1 METQSNKFLVLAVTS
16 LLLGTLLVFTLW
28 LFDARDGDGN
38 PYMIRFTGS
47 VAGLEKG
54 SPVTFSGVPAGHV
67 TSIRFDKKDPS
78 AVLVTVSLEPRIPI
92 VAGVKASIARSALA
106 GTANISLDGARS
118 GAPPIVAAND
128 GELPV
133 IPAKEGGLLGGGGDP
148 VALVEKIS
156 RTVDSV
162 SRNLDAAQQQRA
174 SDRLAALAE
183 SSAGWPDRAGAA
195 SDALTGTR
203 GRVVAVGDALQR
215 SGASAQRVRAALDD
229 RRAIV
234 LTRANRTLLNARD
247 GAERFT
253 ARVEAVRPAIRGT
266 AAKQAQLRETVR
278 SVRNKVCAVR
288 NNVVRIDQ
296 EGLGVGAPSLPTY
309 KPTSRRRTTTE
320 QSMSPRPRAGGEAS
334 NRPSRFDFSST
345 SSDRATL
352 DPGERD

>member
-1 METQSNKFLVLAVTS
+1 METRSNKFLVLVVTS
-16 LLLGTLLVFTLW
+16 VLLGTLLIFTLW

-38 PYMIRFTGS
+38 PYLIRFTGS

-67 TSIRFDKKDPS
+67 TSIRFDKEDPS
-78 AVLVTVSLEPRIPI
+78 AVLVTVSLEPRIPV
-92 VAGVKASIARSALA
+92 VAGVKASIARSALS

-162 SRNLDAAQQQRA
+162 SRNLDAQQQRA

-183 SSAGWPDRAGAA
+183 SSAGWADRGGGA
-195 SDALTGTR
+195 SDKLSGAR
-203 GRVVAVGDALQR
+203 GRVVAVGNALQR
-215 SGASAQRVRAALDD
+215 SGDSAQRLRAVLDE
-229 RRAIV
+229 RRETV
-234 LTRANRTLLNARD
+234 LAKANRTLLNARD
-247 GAERFT
+247 GAEQFT
-253 ARVEAVRPAIRGT
+253 AQVEAVRPTIRGAT
-266 AAKQAQLRETVR
+266 AKQAQLRETIR
-278 SVRNKVCAVR
+278 SARNKVGAVR
-288 NNVVRIDQ
+288 DTAVRIDQ

-309 KPTSRRRTTTE
+309 KPGSR
-320 QSMSPRPRAGGEAS
+320 Q
-334 NRPSRFDFSST
+334 
-345 SSDRATL
+345 
-352 DPGERD
+352 

>member
-1 METQSNKFLVLAVTS
+1 M
-16 LLLGTLLVFTLW
+16 
-28 LFDARDGDGN
+28 
-38 PYMIRFTGS
+38 
-47 VAGLEKG
+47 
-54 SPVTFSGVPAGHV
+54 
-67 TSIRFDKKDPS
+67 
-78 AVLVTVSLEPRIPI
+78 
-92 VAGVKASIARSALA
+92 
-106 GTANISLDGARS
+106 
-118 GAPPIVAAND
+118 
-128 GELPV
+128 
-133 IPAKEGGLLGGGGDP
+133 
-148 VALVEKIS
+148 
-156 RTVDSV
+156 
-162 SRNLDAAQQQRA
+162 
-174 SDRLAALAE
+174 
-183 SSAGWPDRAGAA
+183 
-195 SDALTGTR
+195 
-203 GRVVAVGDALQR
+203 QR
-215 SGASAQRVRAALDD
+215 SGASAQRLRAALDD

-278 SVRNKVCAVR
+278 SVRNKVGAVR

-352 DPGERD
+352 DPGERDRRDAEKQQRVDAAATVAEVDPDKQERDARGVGEVLRPGHHRRHFGVHRRSSPFGARRASGSKRITNPSIRMIRPNNVPSMMTAPMVSPFRLCVSLR

>member
-1 METQSNKFLVLAVTS
+1 METRSNKFLVLVVTGF
-16 LLLGTLLVFTLW
+16 LLGTLLIFTLW
-28 LFDARDGDGN
+28 LFDARDGDGK

-67 TSIRFDKKDPS
+67 TSIRFDKEDPS

-106 GTANISLDGARS
+106 GTANISLDGATS

-128 GELPV
+128 GEVPV

-162 SRNLDAAQQQRA
+162 SRNLDAAQQQRT

-183 SSAGWPDRAGAA
+183 SSASWADKAGAT
-195 SDALTGTR
+195 SHALTGAR
-203 GRVVAVGDALQR
+203 GRVVAVGIALQR
-215 SGASAQRVRAALDD
+215 SGDSAERLGGSLEESRATILAK
-229 RRAIV
+229 
-234 LTRANRTLLNARD
+234 ANRALLNARD
-247 GAERFT
+247 GAEQLT
-253 ARVEAVRPAIRGT
+253 ARIEAVRPTIRGAT
-266 AAKQAQLRETVR
+266 AKQAQLRETVR
-278 SVRNKVCAVR
+278 SARNKVGAVR
-288 NNVVRIDQ
+288 DTAVRLDQ

-309 KPTSRRRTTTE
+309 KPGSRH
-320 QSMSPRPRAGGEAS
+320 
-334 NRPSRFDFSST
+334 
-345 SSDRATL
+345 
-352 DPGERD
+352 

>member
-1 METQSNKFLVLAVTS
+1 METRSNKFLVLVVTGF
-16 LLLGTLLVFTLW
+16 LLGTLLIFTLW

-67 TSIRFDKKDPS
+67 TSIRFDKDDPS
-78 AVLVTVSLEPRIPI
+78 AVLVTVSLDPRIPI

-106 GTANISLDGARS
+106 GTANISLDGATS
-118 GAPPIVAAND
+118 GAPPIVTASD
-128 GELPV
+128 TELPV

-183 SSAGWPDRAGAA
+183 SSAGWADKAGAA
-195 SDALTGTR
+195 SDALTGAR
-203 GRVVAVGDALQR
+203 GRVIAVGDALQR
-215 SGASAQRVRAALDD
+215 SRDSAQQLRAAVDE
-229 RRAIV
+229 RSATV
-234 LTRANRTLLNARD
+234 LARANRTLVNARD
-247 GAERFT
+247 GAERFV

-266 AAKQAQLRETVR
+266 TAKQAQLRETIR
-278 SVRNKVCAVR
+278 SARNKVGAVR
-288 NNVVRIDQ
+288 DTAVRIDQ
-296 EGLGVGAPSLPTY
+296 EGLGVGAASLPVY
-309 KPTSRRRTTTE
+309 KPTS
-320 QSMSPRPRAGGEAS
+320 Q
-334 NRPSRFDFSST
+334 D
-345 SSDRATL
+345 
-352 DPGERD
+352 